1 LENIKEISKT
11 SAKDSLGLC
20 ELKQHTT
27 WLGEERPRFLDQRK
41 QAKMLLLQDPQ

>member
-1 LENIKEISKT
+1 LGNIKENSKT

-27 WLGEERPRFLDQRK
+27 CFGEERPRFLDQRK
-41 QAKMLLLQDPQ
+41 QAAMQLLQDPY